1 MAYDERQQPVQAQLS
16 LDGLIASGRLPLPP
30 GRRPL
35 ATVPLSGS
43 RSLIGAALGA
53 LHNRSRART
62 GRASRL
68 AAAVQNHAMTFA
80 GLAAVDVGMFHL
92 GTVAGW
98 VAVGVSLFLADFKI
112 QG

>member
-1 MAYDERQQPVQAQLS
+1 M
-16 LDGLIASGRLPLPP
+16 
-30 GRRPL
+30 
-35 ATVPLSGS
+35 ATVPLAGR

-53 LHNRSRART
+53 LHGRSKART
-62 GRASRL
+62 GRPSRL
-68 AAAVQNHAMTFA
+68 AAAVQAHAMTFA

-98 VAVGVSLFLADFKI
+98 VSAGVSLFLADFKI